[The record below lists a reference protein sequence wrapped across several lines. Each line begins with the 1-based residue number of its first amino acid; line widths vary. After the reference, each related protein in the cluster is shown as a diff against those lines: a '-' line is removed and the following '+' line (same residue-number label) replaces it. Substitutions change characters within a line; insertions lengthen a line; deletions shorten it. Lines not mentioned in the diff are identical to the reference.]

1 MTGTVDAAQEERA
14 LNKVVVGVDG
24 SEHSLLALRWAAS
37 QAKAM
42 HVPLEVVTAW
52 TFPEEPAPL
61 GIEIHVPW
69 QERLMEE
76 ARAKLTQIIADVL
89 PETDRDHVTAKVVR
103 GHPSKVLLEETREN
117 DLLVIGAR
125 GRSAF
130 EEMVFGSTS
139 DHCARHAPCP
149 VVVVR

>member
-1 MTGTVDAAQEERA
+1 M
-14 LNKVVVGVDG
+14 N
-24 SEHSLLALRWAAS
+24 
-37 QAKAM
+37 
-42 HVPLEVVTAW
+42 VPLEVVTAW

-69 QERLMEE
+69 QEDLMDE
-76 ARAKLTQIIADVL
+76 ARAKLTQIVAEVVPKADQ
-89 PETDRDHVTAKVVR
+89 DRVMAKVVR
-103 GHPSKVLLEETREN
+103 GHPSKVLLDETGEN
-117 DLLVIGAR
+117 DLLVVGSR

-139 DHCARHAPCP
+139 DHCARHAQCP

>member
-1 MTGTVDAAQEERA
+1 M
-14 LNKVVVGVDG
+14 
-24 SEHSLLALRWAAS
+24 
-37 QAKAM
+37 AM

-61 GIEIHVPW
+61 GIEIHVPP
-69 QERLMEE
+69 QIDLIDR
-76 ARAKLTQIIADVL
+76 ARAKLTQIIAEVV
-89 PETDRDHVTAKVVR
+89 PEAERDHVTAKVVP
-103 GHPSKVLLEETREN
+103 GHPSKVLLEETSGD
-117 DLLVIGAR
+117 DLLVVGSR

-130 EEMVFGSTS
+130 EELIFGSTS

>member
-1 MTGTVDAAQEERA
+1 MTSTSHAGQGDRP

-24 SEHSLLALRWAAS
+24 SEYSLLALRWAAH
-37 QAKAM
+37 QAMAM

-61 GIEIHVPW
+61 GIEIHLPW
-69 QERLMEE
+69 NEHLMDE
-76 ARAKLTQIIADVL
+76 ARAKLTQIIAEVVPDA
-89 PETDRDHVTAKVVR
+89 ERDRVTAKVVP
-103 GHPSKVLLEETREN
+103 GHPSKVLLEEASEH
-117 DLLVIGAR
+117 DLLVVGCR

-130 EEMVFGSTS
+130 EELIFGATS

>member
-1 MTGTVDAAQEERA
+1 MRVA
-14 LNKVVVGVDG
+14 
-24 SEHSLLALRWAAS
+24 
-37 QAKAM
+37 
-42 HVPLEVVTAW
+42 LEVVTAW

-69 QERLMEE
+69 QDELMDE
-76 ARAKLTQIIADVL
+76 ARAKLTQIIVDVV
-89 PETDRDHVTAKVVR
+89 PEDERDRVTAKVVR
-103 GHPSKVLLEETREN
+103 GHPSKVLLEETGES
-117 DLLVIGAR
+117 DLLVVGAR